1 MKIVFIINEYLID
14 LDYLKEKNYMNI
26 KYKIIIFLNFL
37 STYFLNFLISEN
49 IKLATA
55 LFPCGE

>member
-37 STYFLNFLISEN
+37 STYFLNFPISKN